1 MSGVVYALTRARSR
15 FGELVSRA
23 RFGHERV
30 VITERGTP
38 VAAIISMDEL
48 EDLQLARDAVDLA
61 LCRRIKG
68 RRIKASS
75 GPGMPDEE
83 FMALLEA
90 EDARQG

>member
-1 MSGVVYALTRARSR
+1 VAYALTRVRSR

-30 VITERGTP
+30 VITEHGAP

-48 EDLQLARDAVDLA
+48 ADLQQARDALDLD
-61 LCRRIKG
+61 LCRRIKA
-68 RRIKASS
+68 RS
-75 GPGMPDEE
+75 GPGLPDEE